1 MMTRVEMRERLVN
14 YYTENHKIVEEFDR
28 LFKEIKDTP
37 KNNFILEK
45 LVKVYLH
52 IKR

>member
-14 YYTENHKIVEEFDR
+14 YYTENHKIIEEFDR
-28 LFKEIKDTP
+28 LFKEIENTP
-37 KNNFILEK
+37 KSNFILEK

-52 IKR
+52 IER